1 MEWLLKHHL
10 DDALAALLNHRP
22 SASLLPLPDGTST
35 FEMAIRLRRSGV
47 LRLVP
52 LLPCSTLLY
61 LALPCPILLYLA
73 LSCSTLT
80 YLALPCSTLLQAS
93 TSVYI
98 ALAPPPLA
106 PVPLRCLGIGRA
118 RPGEL
123 HLLQ

>member
-52 LLPCSTLLY
+52 LLPCSCY
-61 LALPCPILLYLA
+61 K
-73 LSCSTLT
+73 
-80 YLALPCSTLLQAS
+80 LLQAS
-93 TSVYI
+93 TLLSPH
-98 ALAPPPLA
+98 LPL
-106 PVPLRCLGIGRA
+106 
-118 RPGEL
+118 
-123 HLLQ
+123 LLSPCAAWV

>member
-1 MEWLLKHHL
+1 LMEGTLMEWLLKHHL

-52 LLPCSTLLY
+52 LLPCSTLL
-61 LALPCPILLYLA
+61 
-73 LSCSTLT
+73 
-80 YLALPCSTLLQAS
+80 QAS